1 MLSRLA
7 ALVSGRLGSRKQ
19 RWWML
24 AMLTIAV
31 LGLVHRYH
39 DIAYQ
44 IPLGGSDTRHVEI
57 FGSIDNIFDRKPPIS
72 PGGGGGGG
80 SNYPTNPV
88 YFDTFG
94 SKWRA
99 GLRFRY

>member
-1 MLSRLA
+1 VAVSSAERRSVQVLSRLA

-39 DIAYQ
+39 DIA
-44 IPLGGSDTRHVEI
+44 
-57 FGSIDNIFDRKPPIS
+57 
-72 PGGGGGGG
+72 
-80 SNYPTNPV
+80 
-88 YFDTFG
+88 
-94 SKWRA
+94 
-99 GLRFRY
+99 